1 MIPDAVGAVETHRR
15 LLLTDVGDR
24 ERWNQTM
31 AENLLLAAL
40 PEQERRRLDPFL
52 ERVSLHTLDV
62 LIEAGQPI
70 THVFFPYDCVTSTVQ
85 QMSDGS
91 TIEVGL
97 MGIEGFIGV
106 QFWLHSR
113 VTPTHTLVQV
123 AGRAQRMSAEVFQRE
138 VMRTPSPL
146 NDLIARYTHA
156 FLTMTSQTAACNRL
170 HTIDERLCRW
180 LKMIH
185 DRTRRNTFAM
195 RQEFIAQMLGVHRPS
210 VSVAA
215 NILQKAGLIRY
226 SRGQIEILNS
236 EGLRDGACE
245 CYALIDAQFDQ
256 IFEQPWR
263 NLVKDEDRR

>member
-1 MIPDAVGAVETHRR
+1 MGWR
-15 LLLTDVGDR
+15 LFLTDATGQA
-24 ERWNQTM
+24 RWRQTM

-40 PEQERRRLDPFL
+40 PEEERRRLDPFL
-52 ERVSLHTLDV
+52 EPVNLHVLDV
-62 LIEAGQPI
+62 LIEANQPI
-70 THVFFPYDCVTSTVQ
+70 THVFFPYDCVTSTIQ
-85 QMSDGS
+85 AMSDGS

-106 QFWLHSR
+106 QLWLRSR
-113 VTPTHTLVQV
+113 ETPTHTLVQV
-123 AGRAQRMSAEVFQRE
+123 AGRAHRMHADTFQRE

-185 DRTRRNTFAM
+185 NRTRRDTFAM
-195 RQEFIAQMLGVHRPS
+195 RQEFMAQMLGVHRPS

-226 SRGQIEILNS
+226 SRGQMEILDP
-236 EGLRDGACE
+236 EGLREGACE
-245 CYALIDAQFDQ
+245 CYQLMEAQFNR

-263 NLVKDEDRR
+263 DLAREEDQR